1 MEPLQHRIDTL
12 SNWLKTAGNESVVT
26 QFERLQQEL
35 NKVVGYEVDGSPITT
50 AKLLVD
56 IATAE
61 QQSAN
66 RNNLSVTNALRY
78 PAGRRGYERRSNRT
92 RYCSKAGERRAK
104 EPHTLQ
110 PLGVDKDE

>member
-1 MEPLQHRIDTL
+1 MIRHFLSIEERRVNSTLFFDLMTLYRIFIHKFIDMEPLQHRIDTL

-61 QQSAN
+61 QQISEGKFTSHDD
-66 RNNLSVTNALRY
+66 L
-78 PAGRRGYERRSNRT
+78 E
-92 RYCSKAGERRAK
+92 K
-104 EPHTLQ
+104 ES
-110 PLGVDKDE
+110 ENW

>member
-12 SNWLKTAGNESVVT
+12 SSWLKSAGNESVIT

-35 NKVVGYEVDGSPITT
+35 NKVVGYEVDGTPITT

-61 QQSAN
+61 QQISEGN
-66 RNNLSVTNALRY
+66 YISHDDL
-78 PAGRRGYERRSNRT
+78 
-92 RYCSKAGERRAK
+92 KK
-104 EPHTLQ
+104 ES
-110 PLGVDKDE
+110 ENW